1 MESEMAKNIS
11 ENIVSDNLVE
21 PIEKY
26 TLGILNPII
35 ISKEGKKRYKR
46 KHKYQDK
53 YLNEHEVFEDL

>member
-1 MESEMAKNIS
+1 MAKNID
-11 ENIVSDNLVE
+11 ENIASDSLVE

-26 TLGILNPII
+26 TLEILDPIV

-53 YLNEHEVFEDL
+53 YLNEYEVFEDL

>member
-1 MESEMAKNIS
+1 MAKNIDK
-11 ENIVSDNLVE
+11 NIASDSLVE

-26 TLGILNPII
+26 TLGILDPIV

-53 YLNEHEVFEDL
+53 YLNEYEVFEDL